1 MLLLG
6 GFLRL
11 LFFHVLGGSDCA
23 YNEGKDVS
31 RFLKWDSDL
40 QTEVLSPWTY
50 YGHNIETGESVEM
63 VVDDSDVITPE
74 LITHYYSI
82 VPVLWFPDGTSFVME
97 DFFDEGSFAKLIDDY
112 NDIINTYLS
121 ITGQK

>member
-1 MLLLG
+1 MGEYL
-6 GFLRL
+6 
-11 LFFHVLGGSDCA
+11 VS
-23 YNEGKDVS
+23 VS

-50 YGHNIETGESVEM
+50 YGHNIEAGESVEM

-82 VPVLWFPDGTSFVME
+82 APVLWFPDGTSFVME